1 MNNKFLTA
9 LKENTDDIRKKTLTL
24 VGTVAAALL
33 AGIVLNK
40 LSEDRVDVIVLQE
53 TAPEEEIIVATE
65 DE

>member
-1 MNNKFLTA
+1 MNRFLTA

>member
-1 MNNKFLTA
+1 MNNRFLNA

>member
-24 VGTVAAALL
+24 VGTIAAALL

-53 TAPEEEIIVATE
+53 TTPEEEIIVATE

>member
-1 MNNKFLTA
+1 MNKFFTA

-53 TAPEEEIIVATE
+53 TAPEEDVIVATE

>member
-1 MNNKFLTA
+1 MNKFFTA

-53 TAPEEEIIVATE
+53 TTPEEDVIVATE

>member
-24 VGTVAAALL
+24 VGTIAAALL

-53 TAPEEEIIVATE
+53 TTPEDEIIVATA

>member
-1 MNNKFLTA
+1 MNRFLNA

>member
-1 MNNKFLTA
+1 MNKFFTA

>member
-1 MNNKFLTA
+1 MNNRFLNA

-53 TAPEEEIIVATE
+53 TAP
-65 DE
+65 

>member
-1 MNNKFLTA
+1 MNKFFTA

-40 LSEDRVDVIVLQE
+40 LSEDRIDVIVLQE
-53 TAPEEEIIVATE
+53 TAPEEDVIVATE

>member
-1 MNNKFLTA
+1 MNKFFTA

-53 TAPEEEIIVATE
+53 TAPEEDIIVATE

>member
-1 MNNKFLTA
+1 MNRFLNA
-9 LKENTDDIRKKTLTL
+9 LKENTDDIRKKTLSL

>member
-1 MNNKFLTA
+1 MNRFLNA

-53 TAPEEEIIVATE
+53 TAPEEDIIVATE

>member
-1 MNNKFLTA
+1 MNNKFFTA

-53 TAPEEEIIVATE
+53 TAPEEDVIVATE